1 MEKTETKT
9 QDTLDSGTL
18 DTLIGYNLRRAAAV
32 MLNDFELEFSEAS
45 LRPTTFGMLA
55 TIDEHPGI
63 SSAELGR
70 VLSIKR
76 ANMAP
81 LIAELEKRGLI
92 ERRDHA
98 EDKRIQVLSL
108 TAEARRAMPKWRQRA
123 LRHEDRI
130 LLQLTKRE
138 RQTLLRLL
146 QRIWREEEG

>member
-1 MEKTETKT
+1 MEKTEIRTEIMP
-9 QDTLDSGTL
+9 DSGAL

-32 MLNDFELEFSEAS
+32 MLNDFDVEFAEAS

-55 TIDEHPGI
+55 TIDDHPGI

-76 ANMAP
+76 ANMVP

-98 EDKRIQVLSL
+98 EDKRIQVLFL
-108 TAEARRAMPKWRQRA
+108 TTEARSAMPKWRQKA

-138 RQTLLRLL
+138 RATLLRLL